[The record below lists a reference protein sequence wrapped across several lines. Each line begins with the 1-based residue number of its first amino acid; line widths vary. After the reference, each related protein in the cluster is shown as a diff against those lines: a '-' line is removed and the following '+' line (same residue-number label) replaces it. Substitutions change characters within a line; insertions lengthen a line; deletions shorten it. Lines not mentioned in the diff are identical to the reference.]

1 MFPWLLVNNSNN
13 KSLVTIH
20 IDIKIG
26 YMLIEA
32 INYSQHS
39 SDLRSD
45 PDQPQTLNFGDLEI
59 EMIVQRSNLIDL
71 LIKSEF

>member
-1 MFPWLLVNNSNN
+1 
-13 KSLVTIH
+13 
-20 IDIKIG
+20 
-26 YMLIEA
+26 MLIEA
-32 INYSQHS
+32 FNYSQHS

>member
-1 MFPWLLVNNSNN
+1 MFPWLVVNSSNN

-32 INYSQHS
+32 FNYSQHS